1 MSFTLP
7 ATPKRERLIG
17 SLMNRDFPGVSSK
30 DQTYAA
36 SFLRIK
42 TEPRPDQL
50 VLDACKHRE
59 TLESLAEDEL
69 EARLERHSKPADKEQ
84 QLFLNRAESVA
95 DQATWDHW
103 TRMATWT
110 SPQATALS
118 LDRKPERV
126 TLQIA
131 HKFQEQSTFARAFI
145 ARHDLIH
152 NAIIS
157 GTLLVTRTTA
167 ESGIYPPLIAPENLV
182 LWANHLGLDVP
193 GAIKGLVEDQG
204 GPQTFKEI
212 KNLNW
217 ENVTLTLLSGGHIEA
232 STPVLTKKVP
242 LADMGLINRTTNKPN
257 TLFTLLT
264 DFAKSRQ
271 GTLEINSKPKDHAYG
286 LRKELKAFFPI
297 TSNPISAEGRYWVP
311 RFNLIDKRD
320 APDKRAKEKA
330 LRKTVTFDENNLA
343 HQLSSE
349 TVSGSNLSEY
359 PYDDESGEAGA
370 WLKEK
375 NN

>member
-1 MSFTLP
+1 
-7 ATPKRERLIG
+7 
-17 SLMNRDFPGVSSK
+17 
-30 DQTYAA
+30 
-36 SFLRIK
+36 
-42 TEPRPDQL
+42 
-50 VLDACKHRE
+50 
-59 TLESLAEDEL
+59 
-69 EARLERHSKPADKEQ
+69 
-84 QLFLNRAESVA
+84 
-95 DQATWDHW
+95 
-103 TRMATWT
+103 
-110 SPQATALS
+110 
-118 LDRKPERV
+118 
-126 TLQIA
+126 
-131 HKFQEQSTFARAFI
+131 
-145 ARHDLIH
+145 
-152 NAIIS
+152 
-157 GTLLVTRTTA
+157 
-167 ESGIYPPLIAPENLV
+167 LIAPENLV